1 MNRIIFQNES
11 GGISV
16 IVPTGELPIE
26 AVAAKDVPAGVPYEI
41 VSADD
46 IPSDRFFRN
55 AWIADGA
62 AVAVDLG
69 KAKDIGHDIRRQQRA
84 EEFQPFDEI
93 IAKQI
98 PGADAAEAEAN
109 RQAIR
114 DKYTQVQA
122 EIEVAATPTEIK
134 VALGLEQPAPEPEPQ
149 AEPVPAPE
157 ADPAA
162 EPVPEN

>member
-1 MNRIIFQNES
+1 MTTSRIIFQNDS
-11 GGISV
+11 GGVSV
-16 IVPTGELPIE
+16 IVPTGSVEL
-26 AVAAKDVPAGVPYEI
+26 ALKDVPEGVPYEI

-46 IPSDRFFRN
+46 IPSDRTFRN

-69 KAKDIGHDIRRQQRA
+69 KAKDIGHDIRRQQRS

-98 PGADAAEAEAN
+98 PGTDGYAAEAA

-114 DKYTQVQA
+114 DKYAEVQDA
-122 EIEVAATPTEIK
+122 IN
-134 VALGLEQPAPEPEPQ
+134 
-149 AEPVPAPE
+149 
-157 ADPAA
+157 AA
-162 EPVPEN
+162 ETTDSIKLALEVTP

>member
-1 MNRIIFQNES
+1 MTTTTMTTSRIIFQNET
-11 GGISV
+11 GGVSV
-16 IVPTGELPIE
+16 IVPTGSVEL
-26 AVAAKDVPAGVPYEI
+26 ALKDVPEGVPYEI

-69 KAKDIGHDIRRQQRA
+69 KAKDIGHDIRRIKRA
-84 EEFQPFDEI
+84 EEFAPHDEV

-98 PGADAAEAEAN
+98 PGVDVAEAEEA

-114 DKYTQVQA
+114 DKYSNIQDAIDTA
-122 EIEVAATPTEIK
+122 KTPDKIK
-134 VALGLEQPAPEPEPQ
+134 AALGVE
-149 AEPVPAPE
+149 
-157 ADPAA
+157 
-162 EPVPEN
+162 

>member
-1 MNRIIFQNES
+1 MTTTTMTTSRIIFQNES
-11 GGISV
+11 GGVSV
-16 IVPTGELPIE
+16 IVPTGSVEL
-26 AVAAKDVPAGVPYEI
+26 ALKDVPEGVPYEI
-41 VSADD
+41 VDAAD
-46 IPSDRFFRN
+46 IPSDRYFRN

-69 KAKDIGHDIRRQQRA
+69 KAKDIGHDIRRTMRA

-114 DKYTQVQA
+114 DKYA
-122 EIEVAATPTEIK
+122 EIQLAINAASDPDAIKLALEVTP
-134 VALGLEQPAPEPEPQ
+134 
-149 AEPVPAPE
+149 
-157 ADPAA
+157 
-162 EPVPEN
+162 

>member
-1 MNRIIFQNES
+1 MTTSRIIYQSES
-11 GGISV
+11 GGVSV
-16 IVPTGELPIE
+16 IVPTGSVEL
-26 AVAAKDVPAGVPYEI
+26 ALKDIPEGVPYEI

-46 IPSDRFFRN
+46 IPSDRYFRN

-98 PGADAAEAEAN
+98 PGADAIAAEVN
-109 RQAIR
+109 RQQIR
-114 DKYTQVQA
+114 DKYVEVQA
-122 EIEVAATPTEIK
+122 AIEAA
-134 VALGLEQPAPEPEPQ
+134 
-149 AEPVPAPE
+149 
-157 ADPAA
+157 ADPDAIKLA
-162 EPVPEN
+162 LEVTP